1 MYSRKCR
8 TKNRALKHSSINWIF
23 LWRHSIQNHL
33 KPLITEKRRNKA
45 KYLTWNSVEPMLVKK
60 ISMPNSVESLGYIKC
75 YSSSS
80 LIPVESPSNCIR
92 YTVRRSAVDRQDL
105 KPYWKLEKQP
115 HFCRWSN
122 ILLYSSFSKTL
133 LTR

>member
-23 LWRHSIQNHL
+23 LWRHPIQNHL
-33 KPLITEKRRNKA
+33 KPLITEKRRNNA

-92 YTVRRSAVDRQDL
+92 YNCKKICSWSARP
-105 KPYWKLEKQP
+105 KTILEIRKTAP
-115 HFCRWSN
+115 F
-122 ILLYSSFSKTL
+122 LLVIKYPIIFKFLVGSF
-133 LTR
+133 